1 MSKSTD
7 NFFNKLLYFF
17 PDVKREYNMNIEE
30 YGERLDTI
38 VIEDIFMPKIISLL
52 CENQNI
58 SLLNEIFEYFEEVL
72 KSDNAYLV
80 NIMTI
85 TILEVLGNDKVI
97 LAKAQKYMGAKT
109 KEMQI
114 EADRGIGRF
123 N

>member
-52 CENQNI
+52 CEDQNI

-80 NIMTI
+80 NIMKI

>member
-1 MSKSTD
+1 MK
-7 NFFNKLLYFF
+7 
-17 PDVKREYNMNIEE
+17 
-30 YGERLDTI
+30 
-38 VIEDIFMPKIISLL
+38 
-52 CENQNI
+52 
-58 SLLNEIFEYFEEVL
+58 
-72 KSDNAYLV
+72 
-80 NIMTI
+80 I

>member
-1 MSKSTD
+1 
-7 NFFNKLLYFF
+7 
-17 PDVKREYNMNIEE
+17 MNIEE